1 MKIAP
6 TSTVCLAT
14 ILAKLALLTHSA
26 VLAVVLTTALSADQL
41 LFAFATLAIMTM
53 ESAKLACLALQFA

>member
-26 VLAVVLTTALSADQL
+26 VLAVLQITALSVGQL
-41 LFAFATLAIMTM
+41 LSVSATLVTMTM